1 MTWPHPDETAVLT
14 VNGMNFSDWET
25 VMVHHAL
32 RERPPFRCRFTCSE
46 GIPISKN
53 FAVLQIKPGD
63 HCTVMLAGQLAF
75 TGKVE
80 TRQVYYDANR
90 HHIEIQCATFLHVAT
105 ASVISQTGEWK
116 DKTFQQIG
124 QEVLSKVG
132 VNMVFEGG
140 APPSYKF
147 PRVSATPGESVH
159 DFLDMLAR
167 GCEAG
172 GVGISFT
179 SNIQGDFV
187 VIMGPNGGSD
197 AVVEGENIKIG
208 REIIYNPSMAG
219 SNPVVSQGTG
229 DNENWGAKVASVPF
243 FTESQ
248 QTFGKSFAP
257 ATIVNELSSF
267 DNKLLQGRAGTEG
280 QWQGGDQITV
290 IVTVYGWL
298 RPSGGLW
305 YRDQDVSVTSPMLI
319 MKGTVLQAK
328 SVTFTQ
334 DSQTGTTTTLEL
346 CNPAAM
352 GGLFPQVAGGTAG
365 GTGGGQG

>member
-1 MTWPHPDETAVLT
+1 MVWPNPNELAILT
-14 VNGMNFSDWET
+14 VNGQNYQEWET
-25 VMVHHAL
+25 VMVRHAL
-32 RERPPFRCRFTCSE
+32 RDRPPYHCRFTCSE
-46 GIPISKN
+46 GLPISKN
-53 FAVLQIKPGD
+53 FAVMQIKPGD
-63 HCTVMLAGQLAF
+63 LCTVTLAGQPAF
-75 TGKVE
+75 KGKVE

-90 HHIEIQCATFLHVAT
+90 HHIEIQCATFLEVAT

-116 DKTFQQIG
+116 DKTFGQIG
-124 QEVLSKVG
+124 KEILGKMG
-132 VNMVFEGG
+132 INMVFEGG
-140 APPSYKF
+140 AEPSYKF

-179 SNIQGDFV
+179 SNTQGEFV

-197 AVVEGENIKIG
+197 SVVEGQNIIIG

-219 SNPVVSQGTG
+219 ANPAISQGTG

-243 FTESQ
+243 FSESQ
-248 QTFGKSFAP
+248 QTFGKSFTP
-257 ATIVNELSSF
+257 ATIVNELPTF
-267 DNKLLQGRAGTEG
+267 DKKLLEGRAGTEG
-280 QWQGGDQITV
+280 QWLGGDQITV
-290 IVTVYGWL
+290 IATVHGWL

-319 MKGTVLQAK
+319 MQNTVLQAK

-334 DSQTGTTTTLEL
+334 DNTTGTRTTLEL

-352 GGLFPQVAGGTAG
+352 GGLNPAIKS
-365 GTGGGQG
+365 